1 MDETTWPLF
10 GLRLRTPRLEL
21 RMPTDDD
28 LVGVVAA
35 IAEGIVGDEPYPFT
49 TTWALQDEPQRTWN
63 ALAFHWGCRAGFTAD
78 AFQLPFAVFHEGT
91 AIGTQGVG
99 ATDFAAMR
107 TVDTGSWIAKPR
119 QGRGFAKEMRAAV
132 LTFAFD
138 HLGATV
144 ATSSARQTTDRS
156 IKVSAG
162 LGYRENGRAPF
173 RFGDEIGEDV
183 RFRLDVADWRALD
196 DRPAVTVEG
205 WDVCEPMFA
214 SA

>member
-1 MDETTWPLF
+1 
-10 GLRLRTPRLEL
+10 
-21 RMPTDDD
+21 MPTDDD

-35 IAEGIVGDEPYPFT
+35 IAAGIVGDEPYPFT
-49 TTWALQDEPQRTWN
+49 TTWALQPEPQRTWN
-63 ALAFHWGCRAGFTAD
+63 ALAFHWGCRAGVTAD
-78 AFQLPFAVFHEGT
+78 TFQLPFAVFHDGV

-107 TVDTGSWIAKPR
+107 TVDTGSWIAKPW
-119 QGRGFAKEMRAAV
+119 QGLGFAKEMRAAV

-144 ATSSARQTTDRS
+144 ATSGARHTTERS
-156 IKVSAG
+156 IKVSES

-173 RFGDEIGEDV
+173 RFGDDIADDV

-205 WDVCEPMFA
+205 WDVCAPMFA